1 MGNKPTYFV
10 IKAGI
15 LVSLFL
21 ICTLYACGEKKT
33 EWAKVGSIALF
44 ETDALLLMQ
53 YHGYDANLEAD
64 RKKFTEEWI
73 DRQVCIQEL
82 AKVNPTKLEILAEQ
96 TKWHLGDLSRYY
108 LEESFIQ
115 QQVQSKISDSLI
127 IDYFEKH
134 KAEFSLNDYIVRALY
149 IKVPKEAPN
158 QDKLRQYYLL
168 KKDKDYSKVI
178 SYAKLYADNFY
189 FDDSTWV
196 YFDELT
202 KGTPTEQL
210 NKDNL
215 VLNRTKTYFSDES
228 FNYYLNIIDF
238 KLKDATPPMEFL
250 KPLIEQLIIAQKLNE
265 LKGKNSASFI
275 HKLKQNHEITSKY

>member
-1 MGNKPTYFV
+1 LGNKSTYIL

-15 LVSLFL
+15 VVSLFL
-21 ICTLYACGEKKT
+21 MCILYSCGEKDK
-33 EWAKVGSIALF
+33 EWAKVGSITLF
-44 ETDALLLMQ
+44 EKEASVLMEFL
-53 YHGYDANLEAD
+53 GYDFNLPAD
-64 RKKFTEEWI
+64 RKQFTEEWI

-82 AKVNPTKLEILAEQ
+82 AKENPTKLESLAEQ
-96 TKWHLGDLSRYY
+96 TRWNLGDLARYH
-108 LEESFIQ
+108 LEENYIQ
-115 QQVQSKISDSLI
+115 QQAQSKISDSMI
-127 IDYFEKH
+127 VDYFEKH

-149 IKVPKEAPN
+149 IKVPKESPN
-158 QDKLRQYYLL
+158 QEKLRQHYLL

-202 KGTPTEQL
+202 KGTPTEHL
-210 NKDNL
+210 NKDHL
-215 VLNRTKTYFSDES
+215 VLNRTKTHFSDEK

-238 KLKDATPPMEFL
+238 RLKDATPPMEFL
-250 KPLIEQLIIAQKLNE
+250 KPTIEQLIIAQKLNE